1 VILKVLSKSKTLT
14 LGVSFISYSMHHV
27 EYNSVASS
35 YITEFKK
42 GNIPAFGHFYD
53 LFYIPLCFF
62 AEQIILDRPAAEDVV
77 TDVFI
82 KLWEKRGS
90 FNTEENIKAFL
101 YISTKNACRN
111 ILKHRSY
118 IKKHEELNKLPVF
131 QEDWVLDKIL
141 FTEVYWA
148 LYNAIEKLPNQCQN
162 VLKMS
167 YLEQMKNQEIADKL
181 NISINTVKTQ
191 KARAILLLRKKLG
204 NKHLMTGLLLWP
216 YFVQHL
222 NK

>member
-1 VILKVLSKSKTLT
+1 MLHVQYN
-14 LGVSFISYSMHHV
+14 GVGP
-27 EYNSVASS
+27 S

-42 GNIPAFGHFYD
+42 GDLNAFGHFYN
-53 LFYIPLCFF
+53 LFYTPLCFF
-62 AEQIILDRPAAEDVV
+62 AGQIILDKQAAEDVV
-77 TDVFI
+77 TDIFI
-82 KLWEKRGS
+82 KLWEKRAD

-111 ILKHRSY
+111 ILKHKTHVRKY
-118 IKKHEELNKLPVF
+118 EESGEFPVF
-131 QEDWVLDKIL
+131 DEDLVLDKIL

-148 LYNAIEKLPNQCQN
+148 LYKAIEKLPHQCQN

-191 KARAILLLRKKLG
+191 KARAILLLRKQLG
-204 NKHLMTGLLLWP
+204 NQHLMTGLLLWP
-216 YFVQHL
+216 YFIQFL
-222 NK
+222 KK

>member
-1 VILKVLSKSKTLT
+1 
-14 LGVSFISYSMHHV
+14 MHRV
-27 EYNSVASS
+27 EYNSITFS

-42 GNIPAFGHFYD
+42 GSITAFGHFYD
-53 LFYIPLCFF
+53 LFYIPLSFF
-62 AEQIILDRPAAEDVV
+62 AEQIILDKPAAEDVV

-111 ILKHRSY
+111 ILKHKSH
-118 IKKHEELNKLPVF
+118 IKKYEESTKYPIY
-131 QEDWVLDKIL
+131 QEDLVLDKIL
-141 FTEVYWA
+141 FTEVYWT

-191 KARAILLLRKKLG
+191 KARALLLLRKKLG
-204 NKHLMTGLLLWP
+204 NKHLMVGLLLWP
-216 YFVQHL
+216 YFVQL
-222 NK
+222 INK